1 MRKLIPLLVLLLCGS
16 TVSLNA
22 QVANLQEREAEWK
35 SYSLPQTNFTRHVT
49 AAKNLVFHMP
59 ADWKQTG
66 TDVLTFTGPH
76 EAQISVYTQTV
87 PDGYPLTDY
96 VARFL
101 KDVESLTDSAEP
113 ILTRRTQ
120 FQDLEAREIFFDVQ
134 GQDGIK
140 YRSTN
145 WFTITGPL
153 AVGMTLMVPIE
164 HAAPV
169 EPLFKAI
176 VQSVIFVPADFAEF
190 ENMRSSA
197 IKAPAPGPV
206 HEVENIVASL
216 NELNSDREDAIN
228 RLTPL
233 FVSRPDSVIDL
244 LIDRRPVIRS
254 AAAEALARSKNA
266 ALNRFLWHVLDDSD
280 PFVAEAAARRLAQE
294 IDVAAQLLNRSWT
307 EYAASNFARVWPFL
321 SKENRVKLIQ
331 GLLSQTK
338 PDRDTQIG
346 GLILLSTMTPDEF
359 KLPLA
364 RVIAANHDPL
374 TNVAL
379 QVANWRGE
387 SLPVDALMKLTASR
401 DKEIKKHAVESLGQS
416 AGVLDIP
423 KLEALLSKP
432 TGAVSAGDKEAEEA
446 RKALDEEIKLSIKK
460 IRFRH
465 ELSLVKD
472 AEHVRKLI
480 LATSSDADLDD
491 FAWRYHCELTN
502 AGCSPA
508 APRSLSPDFKVKTFA
523 ENLFPKKI
531 THYTA
536 IPNPGQTVDR
546 FYQTLHGLQLESPQ
560 AQASLIM
567 VMGRIREGLGRTLSA
582 PPDAAALIDY
592 TGIKP
597 DSPIVF
603 GAWSAAGAPDSV
615 SAAQRRAIVLRVKDR
630 ERFERVVENYQE
642 ISGYVT
648 NLTDYFAVGTRSA
661 AALPA
666 LLPFVAKGILAADVD
681 RPRVTYWSKQSVVG
695 QTEWNGIPIK
705 SIEHRW
711 VGDKWEVSSASTY
724 LTFIG
729 DVAILTSNIATI
741 RDLLS
746 NATTAEQQLL
756 AGNEEF
762 RRAVAAEGDI
772 VYFSDLKAVF
782 ANPSD
787 KAGDVPK
794 TATESGALKFSNSM
808 WENSHRFGFEESEWS
823 KPLLPFHPKELS
835 APREL
840 LPSSTLAYYLMKLDL
855 AAAWQTWPKAMNIRD
870 NSFEVDPALWSL
882 DFIKEVLPE
891 LGPECGAVLLEMP
904 DFDAKEIGDGTW
916 TAFCKLKSNKLAEAL
931 AAGKLFRNVG
941 PTTGTAEIKS
951 GESSYFVGVKNGFIV
966 VSNSSKGVAAMDGKT
981 KLAATRDYSKAADKV
996 PANIIA
1002 FGGYNLEAAVAA
1014 VGGNTGNELKAQMA
1028 ATIFSIASAFH
1039 SQSFYATATAGAIE
1053 GRSSVA
1059 MDREGRYAV
1068 ADFSYLP
1075 RGVNITYVTLQPR
1088 GLPIL
1093 DQKRLSNIVVKVRA
1107 KAPGPIDNIK
1117 NDIKSPT
1124 QTVEQKSPNELVV
1137 TVAARRPG
1145 PDKKIQLPVTNPE
1158 LAAFLKPTEEITSEN
1173 PMVTGQAREIAGDD
1187 RDAWSVAQKLGDW
1200 TYKNLEWKLVARAGA
1215 AQTLATREADCSEFS
1230 QLYVSMARS
1239 LGLPARMVSGLA
1251 YSGNSFGGHAWVEVW
1266 VGEWVELDPTW
1277 GTHFVDATHI
1287 RNEAS
1292 TLLTAAGLNLID
1304 LEVMETRRTVAEFQ
1318 KSPKALTEHLVK
1330 AIASADKTE
1339 IEAAMDLA
1347 TLTDEFMGAGAW
1359 NGLNDQERERMSSG
1373 YRRVLYEIISTF
1385 SNEGKFPRNIHLLHL
1400 NETGD
1405 RAEALCYSS
1414 YEDILIRLRLLRRG
1428 DVWYLVDLVQPDP
1441 GHHLVADSIGPVIK
1455 SIEATRAGKKPD
1467 HDLSSPFS
1475 KVLALI
1481 DNDAAAKALEVAERL
1496 LQTNPADQ
1504 TYRFLKVIALWESS
1518 EENQAESMKM
1528 LRELSYGHPAYPP
1541 AVYRLAAIVSEGTPE
1556 EAIELYK
1563 QYSQLEP
1570 HDLRGYRNLA
1580 AVYESM
1586 EQAELAEAAYRK
1598 AIAVD
1603 PFEKPGY
1610 NDLAIFLI
1618 RNGRVA
1624 DVSAV
1629 LLASDKYVAE
1639 DDDLIGDI
1647 LGELEDDIKLE
1658 DAERL
1663 AASEPQRMKKSFWAT
1678 LHLGYIY
1685 ARDKRYREGLELMK
1699 RAAQMDPKESYPH
1712 HAMASTYLKQS
1723 RLFEALKAI
1732 DQSLKLDDASA
1743 ASYYL
1748 KACILARMGRKKEAM
1763 TKLHKSIELDA
1774 EMLSF
1779 IAEDEDL
1786 KSLRSLPAFQK
1797 LLREAEK
1804 QLAEDDPK

>member
-1 MRKLIPLLVLLLCGS
+1 MQKLIPLLVLLLCGS

-22 QVANLQEREAEWK
+22 QVVNLQEREAEWK

-49 AAKNLVFHMP
+49 AEKNLVFRMP
-59 ADWKQTG
+59 TDWKQTG
-66 TDVLTFTGPH
+66 PELFSFTGQH
-76 EAQISVYTQTV
+76 EAQIRVNIQTV
-87 PDGYPLTDY
+87 PDGYPLTEY

-101 KDVESLTDSAEP
+101 KDVEGLTSSAES

-134 GQDGIK
+134 GQDGNM
-140 YRSTN
+140 YRSIN
-145 WFTITGPL
+145 WITISGPL
-153 AVGMTLMVPIE
+153 AVGVGLMAQIE
-164 HAAPV
+164 HATAV
-169 EPLFKAI
+169 EPYLKAI
-176 VQSVIFVPADFAEF
+176 VQSVMFVPANFAEF
-190 ENMRSSA
+190 ESMRSSA
-197 IKAPAPGPV
+197 IKTPAPGPV
-206 HEVENIVASL
+206 HDVENVVASL
-216 NELNSDREDAIN
+216 NELNLDREVAIN

-266 ALNRFLWHVLDDSD
+266 ALKRFLWHVLDDSD
-280 PFVAEAAARRLAQE
+280 PFVAAAAARRLAQE
-294 IDVAAQLLNRSWT
+294 IDIAAQLLNRSWT
-307 EYAASNFARVWPFL
+307 KHAAANFARVWPFM

-338 PDRDTQIG
+338 PDRDNQIG

-364 RVIAANHDPL
+364 RITAANHDPL

-401 DKEIKKHAVESLGQS
+401 DNEIKKHAVESLGQS

-432 TGAVSAGDKEAEEA
+432 IGALSASDKEAEEA

-460 IRFRH
+460 IRFRND
-465 ELSLVKD
+465 LSLVKD
-472 AEHVRKLI
+472 AEHGRKI
-480 LATSSDADLDD
+480 IFEASSDADLND
-491 FAWRYHCELTN
+491 FAWRYHCELTTT
-502 AGCSPA
+502 GCSPG
-508 APRSLSPDFKVKTFA
+508 APPKLSPDFKVKTFA
-523 ENLFPKKI
+523 ENLFPKKV
-531 THYTA
+531 THFTA
-536 IPNPGQTVDR
+536 IPNPGQTVER
-546 FYQTLHGLQLESPQ
+546 FHQTLHGLQLESPQ
-560 AQASLIM
+560 AQASLIL
-567 VMGRIREGLGRTLSA
+567 VMGKIREGLGQKLSA
-582 PPDAAALIDY
+582 PPDAEALIDY

-603 GAWSAAGAPDSV
+603 GAWSAPGAPDNV

-630 ERFERVVENYQE
+630 ERFERVVENYQA
-642 ISGYVT
+642 ISGYFT
-648 NLTDYFAVGTRSA
+648 NLTDYLAIGTRSA

-666 LLPFVAKGILAADVD
+666 LLPFVAQGILAADVD
-681 RPRVTYWSKQSVVG
+681 KPEVSYWLKHSVVG

-711 VGDKWEVSSASTY
+711 VGNEWEVTGASTY

-729 DVAILTSNIATI
+729 DVAILASNIATI

-756 AGNEEF
+756 AGNEDF
-762 RRAVAAEGDI
+762 RRAVASDGDI

-782 ANPSD
+782 ANPADKDSD
-787 KAGDVPK
+787 GPK
-794 TATESGALKFSNSM
+794 KATESGALRFSNST

-855 AAAWQTWPKAMNIRD
+855 AAAWQAWPKAMNIRD
-870 NSFEVDPALWSL
+870 NTFQVDPALWSL
-882 DFIKEVLPE
+882 DFIMEVLPE

-904 DFDAKEIGDGTW
+904 DFDAKEVGDGTW

-951 GESSYFVGVKNGFIV
+951 GEESYFVGVKNGFIL
-966 VSNSSKGVAAMDGKT
+966 VSNNSNGLAAMGGKT
-981 KLAATRDYSKAADKV
+981 NLAATRDYSRAAEKV
-996 PANIIA
+996 TANIIG

-1014 VGGNTGNELKAQMA
+1014 AGANAGDGQRAQIANM
-1028 ATIFSIASAFH
+1028 IFSIASAFH
-1039 SQSFYATATAGAIE
+1039 SQSFYATASAGAIE

-1075 RGVNITYVTLQPR
+1075 RGVNITYATLQPR

-1117 NDIKSPT
+1117 DDIKSAT

-1145 PDKKIQLPVTNPE
+1145 PDKKIQLPVTKPE
-1158 LAAFLKPTEEITSEN
+1158 LAAFLKPTAEITSDN
-1173 PMVTGQAREIAGDD
+1173 PMVTSQAREIAGDD

-1200 TYKNLEWKLVARAGA
+1200 TYKNLEWKSVARAGA

-1239 LGLPARMVSGLA
+1239 LGLPARIVSGLA

-1292 TLLTAAGLNLID
+1292 TLVTAAALNLID

-1318 KSPKALTEHLVK
+1318 KGPKALAEHLVK
-1330 AIASADKTE
+1330 AISSADKTE
-1339 IEAAMDLA
+1339 IEAATDLS
-1347 TLTDEFMGAGAW
+1347 TLTEEFMGAGAL
-1359 NGLNDQERERMSSG
+1359 NGLNDHERERMSSA
-1373 YRRVLYEIISTF
+1373 YRRVLQEIISTY
-1385 SNEGKFPRNIHLLHL
+1385 SHEGQWPNNVHLLHL
-1400 NETGD
+1400 EEKGE

-1414 YEDILIRLRLLRRG
+1414 YDDILIRLRLLRRG

-1441 GHHLVADSIGPVIK
+1441 GHHLVAERIGPVIK
-1455 SIEATRAGKKPD
+1455 SIEATRAGKKTA
-1467 HDLSSPFS
+1467 HGLSSPFM
-1475 KVLALI
+1475 KVMALI
-1481 DNDAAAKALEVAERL
+1481 DSDASVKALEEAERL

-1504 TYRFLKVIALWESS
+1504 TYRFLKMIALWESS

-1528 LRELSYGHPAYPP
+1528 LRELSYEHPAFAP
-1541 AVYRLAAIVSEGTPE
+1541 AVYRLAGIVSEGTPE

-1570 HDLRGYRNLA
+1570 YDLRGYRDLA

-1603 PFEKPGY
+1603 PFEMPGY
-1610 NDLAIFLI
+1610 HDLAVFLI
-1618 RNGRVA
+1618 RNGKVA
-1624 DVSAV
+1624 EVGAV
-1629 LLASDKYVAE
+1629 LLASDKYAAE
-1639 DDDLIGDI
+1639 DDDV
-1647 LGELEDDIKLE
+1647 LESVLSTLEAEIKLE

-1678 LHLGYIY
+1678 IHLGDIY
-1685 ARDKRYREGLELMK
+1685 VRDKRYREGLELMK
-1699 RAAQMDPKESYPH
+1699 RAAQMDPEASYPH

-1723 RLFEALKAI
+1723 RLLEALKAVNHA
-1732 DQSLKLDDASA
+1732 LKLDDTSSS
-1743 ASYYL
+1743 SYYL
-1748 KACILARMGRKKEAM
+1748 KACILARMGRKKLAM
-1763 TKLHKSIELDA
+1763 TALQKSIELDA

-1779 IAEDEDL
+1779 VPEDEDL
-1786 KSLRSLPAFQK
+1786 KSLRPLPAFQK
-1797 LLREAEK
+1797 LLREAQK
-1804 QLAEDDPK
+1804 QRSEADSK

>member
-1 MRKLIPLLVLLLCGS
+1 MRKLIPLLILLLCGS

-49 AAKNLVFHMP
+49 AEKNLVFRVP

-66 TDVLTFTGPH
+66 PEPFSFTGPH
-76 EAQISVYTQTV
+76 EARILVSTQTV
-87 PDGYPLTDY
+87 PDGYPLTEF
-96 VARFL
+96 AAAFL
-101 KDVESLTDSAEP
+101 KEVGSLTSSAES

-120 FQDLEAREIFFDVQ
+120 FQDLEGREIFFEAQ
-134 GQDGIK
+134 GPDGNL

-145 WFTITGPL
+145 WLTIAGPL
-153 AVGMTLMVPIE
+153 AVSVNLMVPIE
-164 HAAPV
+164 HAAAV

-176 VQSVIFVPADFAEF
+176 VQSVMFVPANTEF
-190 ENMRSSA
+190 ESMRSSA

-206 HEVENIVASL
+206 HEAGNIVASL
-216 NELNSDREDAIN
+216 NELNSDREAAIN

-233 FVSRPDSVIDL
+233 FVSQPDSVVDL
-244 LIDRRPVIRS
+244 LIDRRAVVRS

-266 ALNRFLWHVLDDSD
+266 ALKRFLWHVLDDSD
-280 PFVAEAAARRLAQE
+280 PFVAEAAARRLAHE
-294 IDVAAQLLNRSWT
+294 IDIAAQLLNRSWT
-307 EYAASNFARVWPFL
+307 KQAVANFARVWPFM
-321 SKENRVKLIQ
+321 SKENRVGLMQ

-338 PDRDTQIG
+338 PDRNTQIG
-346 GLILLSTMTPDEF
+346 GLTLLSTMSPDEF

-364 RVIAANHDPL
+364 RIIVANHDPL
-374 TNVAL
+374 TMAAL
-379 QVANWRGE
+379 QAANERGE

-401 DKEIKKHAVESLGQS
+401 DKPIKKHAVKSLGQS

-423 KLEALLSKP
+423 KLEALLSKTTSP
-432 TGAVSAGDKEAEEA
+432 SSANDGEAAA

-460 IRFRH
+460 IRFRND
-465 ELSLVKD
+465 LNLAKD
-472 AEHVRKLI
+472 REHARKII
-480 LATSSDADLDD
+480 LAASLDTDLDD
-491 FAWRYHCELTN
+491 FAWRYDCELTT

-508 APRSLSPDFKVKTFA
+508 ASRNLPSDFKVKTFA
-523 ENLFPKKI
+523 ENLFPKKV

-536 IPNPGQTVDR
+536 IPNPGQTVQR
-546 FYQTLHGLQLESPQ
+546 FYQTLHGLQLDSPQ
-560 AQASLIM
+560 AQASLIL
-567 VMGRIREGLGRTLSA
+567 VMGKITEELGQQLGA
-582 PPDAAALIDY
+582 PLDAAALIDY
-592 TGIKP
+592 TGIKH

-603 GAWSAAGAPDSV
+603 GTWSAAGAPDSV
-615 SAAQRRAIVLRVKDR
+615 SAAKRRAIVLRVKDR
-630 ERFERVVENYQE
+630 ERFERVVENFQQL
-642 ISGYVT
+642 SGPFT
-648 NLTDYFAVGTRSA
+648 HLTDYVAIGTRSA

-666 LLPFVAKGILAADVD
+666 LLPFVAQGILSDAVD
-681 RPRVTYWSKQSVVG
+681 KPDTHYWVKHSVVG

-711 VGDKWEVSSASTY
+711 VGGDYEVTSASTY

-746 NATTAEQQLL
+746 NSTTAEQQLL
-756 AGNEEF
+756 AGNEDF
-762 RRAVAAEGDI
+762 RRAVAADGDI

-782 ANPSD
+782 ANPAD
-787 KAGDVPK
+787 KDRDAPK
-794 TATESGALKFSNSM
+794 NATESGALKFSNSM

-870 NSFEVDPALWSL
+870 NTFEVDPALWSL
-882 DFIKEVLPE
+882 DFTKEVLPE

-904 DFDAKEIGDGTW
+904 DFNAKEVGDGTW

-951 GESSYFVGVKNGFIV
+951 GEDSYFVGVKNGFIV
-966 VSNSSKGVAAMDGKT
+966 VSNSSKGLAAMGGKT
-981 KLAATRDYSKAADKV
+981 NLAATRDYSRAAEKV
-996 PANIIA
+996 TANIIA

-1014 VGGNTGNELKAQMA
+1014 AGANAGDGQRAQIARM
-1028 ATIFSIASAFH
+1028 IFSIASAFH
-1039 SQSFYATATAGAIE
+1039 SQSFYATASAGAIE

-1075 RGVNITYVTLQPR
+1075 RGVNITYATLQPR

-1117 NDIKSPT
+1117 DDIKSAT

-1158 LAAFLKPTEEITSEN
+1158 LAAFVKPTAEITSDN
-1173 PMVTGQAREIAGDD
+1173 PMVTSQAREIAGDD

-1200 TYKNLEWKLVARAGA
+1200 TYKNLEWKKVARAGA
-1215 AQTLATREADCSEFS
+1215 AETLATREADCSEFS

-1239 LGLPARMVSGLA
+1239 LGLPARIVSGLA

-1292 TLLTAAGLNLID
+1292 TLLTAAALNLID
-1304 LEVMETRRTVAEFQ
+1304 LEVTETRRTVAEFQ
-1318 KSPKALTEHLVK
+1318 KSPKALAEHLVK

-1339 IEAAMDLA
+1339 IEAATDLA
-1347 TLTDEFMGAGAW
+1347 TLTEEFMGAGAW
-1359 NGLNDQERERMSSG
+1359 NGLNDHERERMSSA
-1373 YRRVLYEIISTF
+1373 YRRVLYEIISTY
-1385 SNEGKFPRNIHLLHL
+1385 SYEGKFPNNIHLLHL
-1400 NETGD
+1400 EEKGE

-1414 YEDILIRLRLLRRG
+1414 YDDTLIRLRLLRRA
-1428 DVWYLVDLVQPDP
+1428 DAWYLVDLVQPDP
-1441 GHHLVADSIGPVIK
+1441 GHHLVAEMIGPVIK
-1455 SIEATRAGKKPD
+1455 SIEATRGGKKTA
-1467 HDLSSPFS
+1467 HGLSSPFF

-1481 DNDAAAKALEVAERL
+1481 DSEASAKALEEADRL

-1504 TYRFLKVIALWESS
+1504 TYRFLKMIALWESG
-1518 EENQAESMKM
+1518 EEKQEESMKM
-1528 LRELSYGHPAYPP
+1528 LRELSYEHPAFAP
-1541 AVYRLAAIVSEGTPE
+1541 AVYRLAGIVSEGTPE

-1570 HDLRGYRNLA
+1570 YDLRGYRDLA
-1580 AVYESM
+1580 MVYEEM

-1603 PFEKPGY
+1603 PFEMPGY
-1610 NDLAIFLI
+1610 HDLAVFLI
-1618 RNGRVA
+1618 RNGKVA
-1624 DVSAV
+1624 EVGAV
-1629 LLASDKYVAE
+1629 LLASDKYASEE
-1639 DDDLIGDI
+1639 DDVLEGI
-1647 LGELEDDIKLE
+1647 LSALEEEIKLE
-1658 DAERL
+1658 DAERI
-1663 AASEPQRMKKSFWAT
+1663 AASESQRMKKSLWAT
-1678 LHLGYIY
+1678 LHLGDIY
-1685 ARDKRYREGLELMK
+1685 VRDKRYREGLELMK
-1699 RAAQMDPKESYPH
+1699 RAAQMDPKASYPH
-1712 HAMASTYLKQS
+1712 HAMAATYLKQS
-1723 RLFEALKAI
+1723 RLFEALKAV
-1732 DQSLKLDDASA
+1732 DHSLKLEDTSSS
-1743 ASYYL
+1743 SYFL
-1748 KACILARMGRKKEAM
+1748 KACILARMGRKKDAM
-1763 TKLHKSIELDA
+1763 TALQKSIELDA

-1779 IAEDEDL
+1779 VPEDEDL
-1786 KSLRSLPAFQK
+1786 KLLRSLPAFQK

-1804 QLAEDDPK
+1804 QRAEANPK

>member
-1 MRKLIPLLVLLLCGS
+1 MRKLIPLLILLLCGG
-16 TVSLNA
+16 TVSVNA
-22 QVANLQEREAEWK
+22 QVVNLQDREAEWK
-35 SYSLPQTNFTRHVT
+35 NYSLPQTNFTRHVT
-49 AAKNLVFHMP
+49 AEKNVVFRVP
-59 ADWKQTG
+59 TDWKQTG
-66 TDVLTFTGPH
+66 PDLLNFTGPH
-76 EAQISVYTQTV
+76 DAQIHVSTQTV
-87 PDGYPLTDY
+87 PDGYPLTEY

-101 KDVESLTDSAEP
+101 KDVEGLTDSAGS

-120 FQDLEAREIFFDVQ
+120 FQDLEACEIFFEVQ
-134 GQDGIK
+134 GQDGNM

-145 WFTITGPL
+145 WFTINGPL
-153 AVGMTLMVPIE
+153 AVGVTMMVPIE
-164 HAAPV
+164 HAASV
-169 EPLFKAI
+169 EPLFKAV
-176 VQSVIFVPADFAEF
+176 VQSVMFVPDNFAEL
-190 ENMRSSA
+190 ENMRSAA

-206 HEVENIVASL
+206 HEVENVVASL
-216 NELNSDREDAIN
+216 NEPNSDREAAIN

-244 LIDRRPVIRS
+244 LIDRRPLIRS
-254 AAAEALARSKNA
+254 AAAEALARSKNT
-266 ALNRFLWHVLDDSD
+266 ALKRFLWHVLDDSD

-294 IDVAAQLLNRSWT
+294 IDIAAQLLNRSWT
-307 EYAASNFARVWPFL
+307 EHAASNFARVWPFM
-321 SKENRVKLIQ
+321 SKENRVKLLQ
-331 GLLSQTK
+331 GLLSQAK

-346 GLILLSTMTPDEF
+346 GLILLSTMTPDEM

-364 RVIAANHDPL
+364 RITAANHDDL

-387 SLPVDALMKLTASR
+387 SLPVDALMRLTASR
-401 DKEIKKHAVESLGQS
+401 DKEIKKRAVESLGQS

-423 KLEALLSKP
+423 KLEALLSKTTAP
-432 TGAVSAGDKEAEEA
+432 VSAGDKDAEET
-446 RKALDEEIKLSIKK
+446 RKALAEEIKLSIKK

-465 ELSLVKD
+465 DLSFAKD
-472 AEHVRKLI
+472 MDQGRRII
-480 LATSSDADLDD
+480 LAASKDPDLDD
-491 FAWRYHCELTN
+491 FAWRYHCELTT

-508 APRSLSPDFKVKTFA
+508 ASRTLSPDFKVKTFA
-523 ENLFPKKI
+523 ENLFPKRV

-546 FYQTLHGLQLESPQ
+546 FHQTLHGLQLESPQ
-560 AQASLIM
+560 AQATLIL
-567 VMGRIREGLGRTLSA
+567 VMGRIREGLGRALSA
-582 PPDAAALIDY
+582 PPDAAALMDY
-592 TGIKP
+592 TGIKH

-615 SAAQRRAIVLRVKDR
+615 SAAQRRAIVVRVKDR

-642 ISGYVT
+642 LSGFFT
-648 NLTDYFAVGTRSA
+648 HLTDYLAIGTRSA

-666 LLPFVAKGILAADVD
+666 LLPFLAKGMLSPDVD
-681 RPRVTYWSKQSVVG
+681 KSDTRHWVKHSVVG

-711 VGDKWEVSSASTY
+711 VDGNYEVTSASTY

-729 DVAILTSNIATI
+729 DVAILTSDIATI
-741 RDLLS
+741 RDLVS
-746 NATTAEQQLL
+746 NATAPEQQLL

-772 VYFSDLKAVF
+772 VYFSDLNAVF
-782 ANPSD
+782 ADPAD
-787 KAGDVPK
+787 KDADASK
-794 TATESGALKFSNSM
+794 KATESGALKFSNSM

-823 KPLLPFHPKELS
+823 KPLLPFHPKELA

-882 DFIKEVLPE
+882 DFVKEVLPE

-916 TAFCKLKSNKLAEAL
+916 TAFCKLKSKKLAEAL
-931 AAGKLFRNVG
+931 ATGKLFRNVG
-941 PTTGTAEIKS
+941 PTTGAAEIKS
-951 GESSYFVGVKNGFIV
+951 GKSSYFVGVKNGFIV
-966 VSNSSKGVAAMDGKT
+966 VSNTGKGVEAMGGKT
-981 KLAATRDYSKAADKV
+981 NLAATRDYSRAAEKV
-996 PANIIA
+996 PSNIIA

-1014 VGGNTGNELKAQMA
+1014 ASTNTGDGTRAQIAGM
-1028 ATIFSIASAFH
+1028 IFSIASAFH
-1039 SQSFYATATAGAIE
+1039 SQSFYATASAGAID

-1075 RGVNITYVTLQPR
+1075 RGVNITYATLQPR

-1117 NDIKSPT
+1117 DDIKSAT
-1124 QTVEQKSPNELVV
+1124 QTVEQKSPTELVV

-1145 PDKKIQLPVTNPE
+1145 PDKKIQLPVTKPE
-1158 LAAFLKPTEEITSEN
+1158 LAAFLKPTDEITSDN
-1173 PMVTGQAREIAGDD
+1173 PMVTSQAREIAGDD

-1200 TYKNLEWKLVARAGA
+1200 TYKNLEWKMVARAGA

-1239 LGLPARMVSGLA
+1239 LGLPARIVSGLA
-1251 YSGNSFGGHAWVEVW
+1251 YSGSSFGGHAWVEVW

-1287 RNEAS
+1287 RNEAR

-1318 KSPKALTEHLVK
+1318 KSPKALAQHLAK
-1330 AIASADKTE
+1330 AIASADKSDL
-1339 IEAAMDLA
+1339 EAATDLP

-1359 NGLNDQERERMSSG
+1359 DGLNDHERERMSSA
-1373 YRRVLYEIISTF
+1373 YRRVLYEIISTYGK
-1385 SNEGKFPRNIHLLHL
+1385 EGKYPNNIHLLHL
-1400 NETGD
+1400 EEKD
-1405 RAEALCYSS
+1405 ERAEALCYSS
-1414 YEDILIRLRLLRRG
+1414 YDDILIRLRLLRRN
-1428 DVWYLVDLVQPDP
+1428 DVWYLVDLVQSDP
-1441 GHHLVADSIGPVIK
+1441 GHHLVAERVGPVIK
-1455 SIEATRAGKKPD
+1455 AIEATRGGKKTA
-1467 HDLSSPFS
+1467 HGLSSPLM
-1475 KVLALI
+1475 KVLALL
-1481 DNDAAAKALEVAERL
+1481 DGDASVKALEEAERL

-1504 TYRFLKVIALWESS
+1504 TYRFVKMLALWESS
-1518 EENQAESMKM
+1518 EDNQDESMKM
-1528 LRELSYGHPAYPP
+1528 LRELSYEHPAFAP
-1541 AVYRLAAIVSEGTPE
+1541 AVYRLAGIVSEGTPE

-1570 HDLRGYRNLA
+1570 YDPRGYRDLA

-1586 EQAELAEAAYRK
+1586 EQKELAEAAYRK

-1603 PFEKPGY
+1603 PFEIPGY
-1610 NDLAIFLI
+1610 HELAVFLI
-1618 RNGRVA
+1618 RIGRVA
-1624 DVSAV
+1624 EVSWV
-1629 LLASDKYVAE
+1629 LLASDKYAAE
-1639 DDDLIGDI
+1639 QDDLLGDI

-1678 LHLGYIY
+1678 VHLGDIY

-1699 RAAQMDPKESYPH
+1699 RAAQMDPEASYPH
-1712 HAMASTYLKQS
+1712 HAMALAYLQQS
-1723 RLFEALKAI
+1723 RLLEALKTI
-1732 DQSLKLDDASA
+1732 DHSLKLNPES
-1743 ASYYL
+1743 SSGHYVR
-1748 KACILARMGRKKEAM
+1748 ACILARMGRKRDAM
-1763 TKLHKSIELDA
+1763 TALKKSSEFDPGI
-1774 EMLSF
+1774 LSF

-1797 LLREAEK
+1797 MLREAEK
-1804 QLAEDDPK
+1804 QRAEEDPK